1 MALNL
6 KIITPDGI
14 LFAGE
19 IDSVNVKTTEGYI
32 SILEW
37 HIPIIAN
44 LAISSMTYK
53 IKDKI
58 RNLTVAGG
66 LLITSLHEVR
76 IISDKIEYTSILK
89 AEVDNA
95 STQRVRKI
103 TTS

>member
-14 LFAGE
+14 LFDGE

-44 LAISSMTYK
+44 LAISPMTYR
-53 IKDKI
+53 IKDKV

-66 LLITSLHEVR
+66 LLITNLHEVR
-76 IISDKIEYTSILK
+76 IISDKIEYTSILR
-89 AEVDNA
+89 AEEKNA
-95 STQRVRKI
+95 STQRVKKI
-103 TTS
+103 TNT